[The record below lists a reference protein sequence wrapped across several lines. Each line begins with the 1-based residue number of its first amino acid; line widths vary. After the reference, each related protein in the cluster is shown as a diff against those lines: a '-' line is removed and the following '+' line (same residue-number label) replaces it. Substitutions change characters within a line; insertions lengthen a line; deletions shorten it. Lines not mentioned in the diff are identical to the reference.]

1 MENDKYTYSIT
12 QTGYVINSLSEEVRN
27 KIPNN
32 VIRFFDNNSDMSLL
46 QKDMNDN
53 TIKFDNFTNDT
64 LKFLKVINYYIN
76 DNNNFKK

>member
-12 QTGYVINSLSEEVRN
+12 QTGYVINSLSEKVRN

-32 VIRFFDNNSDMSLL
+32 VIKFFDNNSDMSLL
-46 QKDMNDN
+46 QNDINDN